1 VNRRT
6 VALTERR
13 TRVVQLPREEANFL
27 LAQTRNLIDVV
38 PAPERGV
45 YRLTPRGYVGYFDG
59 PALRY
64 AIGPKIPWPNLCLLL
79 GLSDRAAG
87 GTEDPE
93 GGLLT
98 VLATAF
104 VERLEAVTRAGL
116 VAGYGQVQIVAPFL
130 KGKLRSVDQIR
141 DATTRA
147 VPNRFH
153 VDEPVFDLHT
163 PWNRVPKATL
173 NELLRR
179 RVELSE
185 ALCQRLEAA
194 ALPFGAIPD
203 EPATESDFATAYAEP
218 RAAGYRSLL
227 DVCRLILNGFTCA
240 DPLGAGTGAFLIDLG
255 RAFEHYLST
264 GLQREFTRRTGWNV
278 VIQPSYLIGPTTLQP
293 DLLIL
298 KDTTP
303 WAVLDAKWKT
313 ANPEADDL
321 HQVLAYATLT
331 GAPNVGLVYPG
342 KSDDLAHFA
351 TPGRRVRVSMYPP
364 CTGCASSAPWTS
376 SLRGSTGSPW
386 PCDRNDSE

>member
-13 TRVVQLPREEANFL
+13 TRPVQLPREEVHFL
-27 LAQTRNLIDVV
+27 LSQARNLIDVV
-38 PAPERGV
+38 PAPERGL
-45 YRLTPRGYVGYFDG
+45 YRLTPRGYVGYIDG
-59 PALRY
+59 PTTRY
-64 AIGPKIPWPNLCLLL
+64 AIGPKIPWPNLCLLF

-87 GTEDPE
+87 DSEDPE

-116 VAGYGQVQIVAPFL
+116 VAGYGQQQIVAPFL

-147 VPNRFH
+147 VPNKFH
-153 VDEPVFDLHT
+153 VEEPVFDLHT
-163 PWNRVPKATL
+163 PWNRVPRATL
-173 NELLRR
+173 SGLLAKGP
-179 RVELSE
+179 ELSD
-185 ALCQRLEAA
+185 ALRQRLEAA
-194 ALPFGAIPD
+194 AVPLGAIPD
-203 EPATESDFATAYAEP
+203 EPASESDFAAALAEP
-218 RAAGYRSLL
+218 RAAGYRPLL
-227 DVCRLILNGFTCA
+227 DVCRLILNGLACA
-240 DPLGAGTGAFLIDLG
+240 DPTGTGTGAFLIDLG
-255 RAFEHYLST
+255 QAFERYLAH

-278 VIQPSYLIGPTTLQP
+278 VIQPTYQIGPTTLQP

-303 WAVLDAKWKT
+303 WAVLDAKWKA

-321 HQVLAYATLT
+321 HQVIAYATLT

-351 TPGRRVRVSMYPP
+351 TPGHRVRVSMYRL
-364 CTGCASSAPWTS
+364 CVIGTVNQLAKGIYNLAMAV
-376 SLRGSTGSPW
+376 
-386 PCDRNDSE
+386 